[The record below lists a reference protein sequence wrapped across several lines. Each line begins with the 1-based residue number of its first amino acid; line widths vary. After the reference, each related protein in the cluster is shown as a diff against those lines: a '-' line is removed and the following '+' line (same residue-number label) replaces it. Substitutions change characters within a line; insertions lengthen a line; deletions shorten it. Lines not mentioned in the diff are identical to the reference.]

1 LHAPGAAA
9 IGINKERG
17 CIPGSG
23 YVDQTGNK
31 KHPGAAGDQAVKTVQ
46 DPSVPGNQAG
56 KIFYVVSPFIK
67 GCGQITQ
74 KGPYDHSGSEQQDSS
89 YAEAYK
95 IPDKKRSDQRHH
107 DPSHKSFQGF
117 IGTGFG
123 SDLVSSEK
131 LSGNLTE
138 TVKYRKNDERKKYPV
153 PFQIA
158 ETDKSRRQQAVG
170 TKG

>member
-1 LHAPGAAA
+1 M
-9 IGINKERG
+9 
-17 CIPGSG
+17 
-23 YVDQTGNK
+23 
-31 KHPGAAGDQAVKTVQ
+31 
-46 DPSVPGNQAG
+46 PGNQAG
-56 KIFYVVSPFIK
+56 KIFYVIAFYK
-67 GCGQITQ
+67 GCGQIAER
-74 KGPYDHSGSEQQDSS
+74 PIRSLGSEQQDSS